1 MPSQTKNLS
10 RLEFSQKSKLTT
22 LLHQLVRS
30 YPKGVGIIHEFIQNA
45 DDAGASTVSIV
56 FDERQHARGRLP
68 SPAMHRLQGPALVV
82 ENDAT
87 FSDDDWERIQSTGRS
102 GKLLDASKTGRFGL
116 GFNSVYNVTDWPCVL
131 TRDRIGIFD
140 PHGETVDGASRDEP
154 GAAWKLTPDLWE
166 HCGDLLVPF
175 EEYGLPAGAI
185 EIEHTVFRLP
195 LRTDDVAAQSEICN
209 QSFTRQNFDSLV
221 GKLVDEAGELLLF
234 LKHLTTIA
242 VRSIAADGAA
252 TDLLTIRTT
261 NVEEVAE
268 ARSRVHGLLRANYRD
283 VLDRLRDTEP
293 EELVSEYE
301 HQVTIERPGEEP
313 VEQTWTVV
321 QALVAG
327 EGDELLNVSEQMFD
341 YEEKAVPLVGAA
353 ALVGTTVGHHIEK
366 GRLFCTLPLSSVSSF
381 LPFHINGFFDLQS
394 DRQGLF
400 ADQGAEGRAAIRV
413 EWNRALLQHGCS
425 EVAARLL
432 ARIATGVVQRND
444 LYRYWPVVPDD
455 EQTMQQILPGHVY
468 ENLCGWECMPC
479 GSDQRLAAP
488 DGVWLLP
495 NKERV
500 VRQALLED
508 DLPLANPI
516 PPKHVIEG
524 FEAIGSPLDL
534 LTPQHVRD
542 ELRVDS
548 DPACKIKDAPR
559 QAIRSE
565 KWIHELL
572 RFCCG
577 DEDLADLAGVPL
589 AITLDGQLHAFD
601 LCDGPLLIATEEE
614 RGLLEA
620 IPELLLDPKIVTI
633 PGFAESIEAG
643 IESVTPDRLVSLLPR
658 FLCTLDEVVRIEWNP
673 DEDGIP
679 SEAWLTEFYK
689 YLADHAQ
696 DCDLSAKVLNTLPL
710 VPDQFGFLW
719 GMGHASTP
727 LLSSDKSQAGLVAA
741 LKPFRVP
748 IVDAPRNLLKE
759 IRNFVEVTPDRGIWR
774 ITGRDLI
781 DTLDDVIDEWEAE
794 TQTYSVDL
802 HGALLLFLTTTE
814 AIRGVKERADKLK
827 ALPIFPTSDRRL
839 VTLDSG
845 GVYLPAGYALPN
857 IESGLGFLDIG
868 PNGQWLPLFESL
880 KVPSLSRAT
889 FIREVFLP
897 RYVELKQKEQIEL
910 LQWLRTHLEEAYNE
924 LEEKDGRR
932 LEAELCEA
940 ELVLCTDGKLHA
952 GRSLYHPDAE
962 EPFGSLLGASVGFP
976 DMTVYSSRQD
986 SWFRLFER
994 LGMETRPRAIDLLA
1008 AIDEA
1013 VTLYPSDPVKATKS
1027 LEKIVGYVQRNWSDL
1042 RDLSVVEDPMRP
1054 SQERDWTLL
1063 ESLSERAWLPVQHQ
1077 APRGFP
1083 RELFADTSPMLS
1095 RPDGLYGRDQL
1106 DLVSMVE
1113 PLSQFELGMVIGND
1127 IGIRY
1132 STDAEVTLKQFRAV
1146 LGVVRQGI
1154 EQSTVRKRTVSLFKS
1169 IYRRLGELF
1178 PSFAEQDNDVTMELS
1193 EIRDEFSDIA
1203 CIVDEND
1210 VLWMPPRVFA
1220 SSVPFFL
1227 GRRTQVRSRDESIDR
1242 GLEVLGRRHAPGPD
1256 DFVEF
1261 FEELWDE
1268 NDGQPVDE
1276 MQRPRLRE
1284 AYRNAAQ
1291 IEDSAGALRD
1301 TYVLTEDGR
1310 LEPSSDVVLDDAE
1323 WLSERATEAGLLIL
1337 DRQLDLQV
1345 AHAFGV
1351 TALSKAVFERPC
1363 RVTANHDVAF
1373 ASDCEDITVVVR
1385 SAPFSLGLK
1394 RLICAAGSSVRGG
1407 GLDWLSELQIRPVGE
1422 LFSELVWQDGH
1433 VVVENSEGA
1442 SDVLFDPDR
1451 NEIVASALA
1460 RDVLYE
1466 RIASVLAQELTAD
1479 GYSLQDLS
1487 PLAAIMRSDPSRISL
1502 LLTRLRVPK
1511 LMDEAE
1517 DIGVKGGDEGG
1528 FIDEEGGDER
1538 DTDDEVLAVDEEASG
1553 VEDLGT
1559 VEPSDG
1565 TPEELGET
1573 ETTGSRSM
1581 SAATKEHPRQPGGR
1595 WQDTSGA
1602 YGETGDDGD
1611 EAGHERSPRGGGFGT
1626 GRSEAGVR
1634 VNESSDGNDQR
1645 STNALGDGRPRPGR
1659 SRSSRPNGRSRRAVT
1674 YVRSD
1679 VETSREQSGGVTEQR
1694 TEVDLAAMEIVL
1706 EYERREGR
1714 DPEAKDHFH
1723 PGYDI
1728 ESKGPNEVVERI
1740 IEVKG
1745 LSGSWNDFGV
1755 GVKPRQIEQCR
1766 RDPDR
1771 FWLYVVEFA
1780 LEPVRAQVFAIP
1792 NPVSLIDEYRFD
1804 GGWKDLSSERS
1815 GAGQPVQPTVGRRVR
1830 LADRREG
1837 MVESVDSRGALMRL
1851 TIRLDDGSQK
1861 KLVYA
1866 PSQVQVLVEEGGG

>member
-10 RLEFSQKSKLTT
+10 RLEFSQKSKLTV

-45 DDAGASTVSIV
+45 DDAGASMVSIV
-56 FDERQHARGRLP
+56 LDERHHAGGRLP
-68 SPAMHRLQGPALVV
+68 SRAMHRLQGAALVV

-102 GKLLDASKTGRFGL
+102 GKLLDAAKTGRFGL

-154 GAAWKLTPDLWE
+154 GAAWKLTPELWE
-166 HCGDLLVPF
+166 HYGDLLTPF
-175 EEYGLPAGAI
+175 EEFGLPAGAS

-195 LRTDDVAAQSEICN
+195 LRTDDVAETSEICD

-221 GKLVDEAGELLLF
+221 RKLVDEAGELLLF
-234 LKHLTTIA
+234 LKHLTTIT
-242 VRSIAADGAA
+242 VRSISVDGTAR
-252 TDLLTIRTT
+252 DLLRICTSNIG
-261 NVEEVAE
+261 EVAE
-268 ARSRVHGLLRANYRD
+268 GRIRIHGLLQANYRD
-283 VLDRLRDTEP
+283 VLDRLRETEP

-301 HQVTIERPGEEP
+301 HLVTIERPGEEP
-313 VEQTWTVV
+313 IEQTWTVV
-321 QALVAG
+321 QALMAG
-327 EGDELLNVSEQMFD
+327 EDDELLRVSAQMFD

-353 ALVGTTVGHHIEK
+353 ALVDTTVENHIEK

-381 LPFHINGFFDLQS
+381 LPFHVNGFFDLQS

-400 ADQGAEGRAAIRV
+400 ADQGAEGRAAVRV

-432 ARIATGVVQRND
+432 ARIATGVVQAND

-468 ENLCGWECMPC
+468 KNLCGCECMLC

-488 DGVWLLP
+488 EDVRLLP

-508 DLPLANPI
+508 DLPLANPV
-516 PPKHVIEG
+516 PPKHVVDG
-524 FEAIGSPLDL
+524 FEAIGCPLEL

-548 DPACKIKDAPR
+548 DPACQIKDAPH

-589 AITLDGQLHAFD
+589 AITLDGRLHAFD
-601 LCDGPLLIATEEE
+601 LCNGPLLIATETE
-614 RGLLEA
+614 RSLLVA
-620 IPELLLDPKIVTI
+620 IPDLLLDDKIAAI
-633 PGFAESIEAG
+633 QGFAESDDAG
-643 IESVTPDRLVSLLPR
+643 IERVTPNRLVSLLPR
-658 FLCTLDEVVRIEWNP
+658 FLSTLDAVDRINWNP

-679 SEAWLTEFYK
+679 SEAWLTQFYK
-689 YLADHAQ
+689 YIADHAE
-696 DCDLSAKVLNTLPL
+696 DCDLSVKVLHQLPL
-710 VPDQFGFLW
+710 VPDQFGSLW

-727 LLSSDKSQAGLVAA
+727 LLPSDKSQAGLVAA

-748 IVDAPRNLLKE
+748 VVDAPRNLLNE
-759 IRNFVEVTPDRGIWR
+759 IRHFVKATPDQGIWR

-781 DTLDDVIDEWEAE
+781 DTLDDVIDEWEPE
-794 TQTYSVDL
+794 TQTYSDDL
-802 HGALLLFLTTTE
+802 HGALLRFLTTAE
-814 AIRGVKERADKLK
+814 AIKGVNERANKLK

-839 VTLDSG
+839 VTLDSDS
-845 GVYLPAGYALPN
+845 VYLPAGYALPN

-897 RYVELKQKEQIEL
+897 RYVELKAREQIEL

-932 LEAELCEA
+932 LEAELREA

-962 EPFGSLLGASVGFP
+962 EAFSPLLGASVGFP

-994 LGMETRPRAIDLLA
+994 LGMGTRPRAIDLLA
-1008 AIDEA
+1008 AVDDA
-1013 VTLYPSDPVKATKS
+1013 VRLHPSIPVKAIES
-1027 LEKIVGYVQRNWSDL
+1027 LEKIVGYVQRNWPEL
-1042 RDLSVVEDPMRP
+1042 RDVSVVEDPMRP
-1054 SQERDWTLL
+1054 THARDWTLL
-1063 ESLSERAWLPVQHQ
+1063 EALSERVWLPVQHQ

-1083 RELFADTSPMLS
+1083 RELFAQTSPMLN

-1106 DLVSMVE
+1106 DLVSMVK
-1113 PLSQFELGMVIGND
+1113 PLSQFDFGATLGND
-1127 IGIRY
+1127 IGVRY
-1132 STDAEVTLKQFRAV
+1132 STDTEVTLQQFRAV
-1146 LGVVRQGI
+1146 LGVVCQEVER
-1154 EQSTVRKRTVSLFKS
+1154 STVPKRTVSLFRS

-1178 PSFAEQDNDVTMELS
+1178 HSLSRQDNDVTAELS
-1193 EIRDEFSDIA
+1193 AIREEFADIA
-1203 CIVDEND
+1203 CVVDEDD
-1210 VLWMPPRVFA
+1210 VLWPPSRVFA

-1227 GRRTQVRSRDESIDR
+1227 GRRAQVRSRNELVER
-1242 GLEVLGRRHAPGPD
+1242 GLDVLGRRPVPLPD

-1261 FEELWDE
+1261 FHDLRDE
-1268 NDGQPVDE
+1268 QGGQPVE
-1276 MQRPRLRE
+1276 EANKPLLRE
-1284 AYRNAAQ
+1284 AYRRAAQ
-1291 IEDSAGALRD
+1291 TEDAEGVLRD
-1301 TYVLTEDGR
+1301 TSVLTDDGK
-1310 LEPSSDVVLDDAE
+1310 LEPACDVVIDDAE
-1323 WLSERATEAGLLIL
+1323 WLSERATEAGLLVL
-1337 DRQLDLQV
+1337 DRQLHLQV
-1345 AHAFGV
+1345 AHAFRV

-1363 RVTANHDVAF
+1363 RATENRDDAF
-1373 ASDCEDITVVVR
+1373 GSDCEAISVLVR
-1385 SAPFSLGLK
+1385 SRSFSQGLK
-1394 RLICAAGSSVRGG
+1394 RLIAAAGFSVRGG
-1407 GLDWLSELQIRPVGE
+1407 DLDWLSELQIRPVGD

-1433 VVVENSEGA
+1433 DVVEKSEGR

-1451 NEIVASALA
+1451 NEIVASAQA

-1466 RIASVLAQELTAD
+1466 RIASVIAHELAAD
-1479 GYSLQDLS
+1479 GYNLQDLS
-1487 PLAAIMRSDPSRISL
+1487 PLAAIMRAEPSRISS

-1511 LMDEAE
+1511 FMDEV
-1517 DIGVKGGDEGG
+1517 DGVEVESRGEGG
-1528 FIDEEGGDER
+1528 FIDDSGRDEDDVDDVERESENLEDVELPDEKAEGNDEAETAGIR
-1538 DTDDEVLAVDEEASG
+1538 LPATATKDGPRPPSVPRQEAGGTYDQTDD
-1553 VEDLGT
+1553 
-1559 VEPSDG
+1559 
-1565 TPEELGET
+1565 
-1573 ETTGSRSM
+1573 
-1581 SAATKEHPRQPGGR
+1581 
-1595 WQDTSGA
+1595 GA
-1602 YGETGDDGD
+1602 DD
-1611 EAGHERSPRGGGFGT
+1611 AGHDKSSHGVGFGA
-1626 GRSEAGVR
+1626 GRSETGER
-1634 VNESSDGNDQR
+1634 VIKSGNGNDQR
-1645 STNALGDGRPRPGR
+1645 STSALGVGRPRPGR
-1659 SRSSRPNGRSRRAVT
+1659 SRSSRSDGRSRRAVT

-1679 VETSREQSGGVTEQR
+1679 GESSREQSEEVTEQR

-1706 EYERREGR
+1706 QYERRDGR
-1714 DPEAKDHFH
+1714 VPEAKDHFH

-1728 ESKGPNEVVERI
+1728 ESKGADEVVERI

-1755 GVKPRQIEQCR
+1755 GVRPRQIEQCR

-1780 LEPVRAQVFAIP
+1780 LEPERAQVFAIR

-1804 GGWKDLSSERS
+1804 GGWKDLSRERS
-1815 GAGQPVQPTVGRRVR
+1815 GAGQPEQPAVGRRVR
-1830 LADRREG
+1830 LADTREG
-1837 MVESVDSRGALMRL
+1837 MIESVDSRGVLMRL
-1851 TIRLDDGSQK
+1851 TIRLDNGSQE

-1866 PSQVQVLVEEGGG
+1866 PSQVQVLVDDGEG